1 MAFLEMLIR
10 RPIVAFVFNMLLVVI
25 GVAAYFQLPVAQYP
39 AISLPEITITTTYQG
54 ADAQLMEAEITTPIE
69 QVMTGVEGVIYFT
82 STSTQGESV
91 ITVTME
97 MGSDVGVAASLIQNR
112 VSQAT
117 SNFPAAALP
126 PIVVTAAS
134 TPQIYMCLA
143 SKTASLQE
151 LTAVYNQ
158 GLVNTLNNID
168 GVDQIMTFDNP
179 YAIRMW
185 VDPAKLAAHDLTPVE
200 LSQAVQDQ
208 SVALSAGDLVNDVRQ
223 YDISTDFRLNTADE
237 WNEMI
242 VAYRDG
248 FPIRFKDLGYA
259 ELSGNNVP
267 PNDLFLKDGS
277 IALGLAVETFASANA
292 IDVSNSIR
300 KLIPELNRVLP
311 GDLELIITYDRT
323 DFVRDSIVEIVKAMI
338 EAVIFVIIVVSLFLL
353 SWRAV
358 LVPIVTIPLSLAGAM
373 GLLMFLGFSINTMT
387 LLALVLAIG
396 LVVDDGIVVLENI
409 FRYMEN
415 GNKPMTAAIEGLRDI
430 LFPLIATTT
439 TLALV
444 FAPVGLVPGQMGA
457 LFEQFAFTLAGTVLI
472 SGFIAMT
479 LSPVMCRLLLR
490 PSKKARKAAAD
501 GEVPAANEEGQDWI
515 SRNYGKIIS
524 FTLHHLRPV
533 VILIAILVA
542 ICAYMVGRTLQSELL
557 PTEDQSV
564 VMVFYEGPQYA
575 SFADMRRNAD
585 EIDAILQKVPEGTL
599 NINLVGTPSPTYYE
613 GLGILTL
620 VPEGQRKRSQ
630 QEIVKSLQEP
640 ISKVPGVFAFPL
652 NIPPSVFGGASQ
664 QDVNYVWQTMGGYE
678 ELWKYWIQLRSDPD
692 LQKYLE
698 DIQIDLNLTNP
709 QYSVKIDRDLARAS
723 GVSVA
728 DAGQTLA
735 ATFAPD
741 RLNQFVLDGLAYWVY
756 LGIHPDKLSDLK
768 ILDDIYVRGN
778 EEKLVPLSAL
788 VSFVPEQGLLYA
800 NHYMGQKSLT
810 INANV
815 ANGAALGGCLQFLED
830 WTTKNTDGIIGSTT
844 GYSWTYEQGQGKI
857 GMTFG
862 LGILV
867 VYLVLSAMFNSMVD
881 PLIVL
886 LVVPLSMLGAL
897 VCLKLNADTLNIYSE
912 IGLLTLVGL
921 ISKHGIL
928 IVEVANRA
936 RAQGMEVMDA
946 AIHAAQLR
954 VRPILMTTGA
964 MVLGAVPL
972 IVEGGAGHETRQ
984 PVGWVLVGGMLFG
997 TLMSLFV
1004 VPTVYSYFSSLQ
1016 KKRFLP
1022 RNADGEII
1030 DVDTSTEG

>member
-1 MAFLEMLIR
+1 M
-10 RPIVAFVFNMLLVVI
+10 AFVFNMLLIVI
-25 GVAAYFQLPVAQYP
+25 GVAAYFTLAVAQYP
-39 AISLPEITITTTYQG
+39 AISLPEVTVTTTYQG
-54 ADAQLMEAEITTPIE
+54 ADAELMEAEITTPIE
-69 QVMTGVEGVIYFT
+69 QVMTGIEGVIYFT

-91 ITVTME
+91 ITVTLE

-117 SNFPAAALP
+117 SNFPVDALP
-126 PIVVTAAS
+126 PIVVSAAS
-134 TPQIYMCLA
+134 TPQIYMALTSSA
-143 SKTASLQE
+143 ATLQE

-168 GVDQIMTFDNP
+168 GIDQIMVFDNS
-179 YAIRMW
+179 YAMRLWI
-185 VDPAKLAAHDLTPVE
+185 DPAKLAAHNLTPVE
-200 LSQAVQDQ
+200 VSNAVKEQ
-208 SVALSAGDLVNDVRQ
+208 SVALSAGDLLNDARQ
-223 YDISTDFRLNTADE
+223 YDISTDFRLNTADG
-237 WNEMI
+237 WNELI

-248 FPIRFKDLGYA
+248 FPIRLSDLGYA

-267 PNDLFLKDGS
+267 PNDLFLRNGN
-277 IALGLAVETFASANA
+277 IALGLAVETFANANA
-292 IDVSNSIR
+292 IDVSNT
-300 KLIPELNRVLP
+300 LTAMLPEINRVLP
-311 GDLELIITYDRT
+311 GDLKLEITYDRT
-323 DFVRDSIVEIVKAMI
+323 GFVRDSIVEIVKAMV
-338 EAVIFVIIVVSLFLL
+338 EAIIFVILVVSLFLL

-490 PSKKARKAAAD
+490 PSKKKKKKTGDAAE
-501 GEVPAANEEGQDWI
+501 GQSSEGQDWI
-515 SRNYGKIIS
+515 SRNYGKILS
-524 FTLHHLRPV
+524 FVLRRLRPV
-533 VILIAILVA
+533 VIIIAILVA
-542 ICAYMVGRTLQSELL
+542 VGAYLIGRTLQSELL

-564 VMVFYEGPQYA
+564 VLVFYEGPQYA

-585 EIDAILQKVPEGTL
+585 MIDAVLQQVPEGIA
-599 NINLVGTPSPTYYE
+599 NINLIGSPSPTYYE

-620 VPEGQRKRSQ
+620 TPESDRKRTQ
-630 QEIVKSLQEP
+630 QEIVQSLKEP
-640 ISKVPGVFAFPL
+640 IGDIAGVFAFPL

-664 QDVNYVWQTMGGYE
+664 QDVNFVWQTMGGYD
-678 ELWKYWIQLRSDPD
+678 ELWKYWLQ
-692 LQKYLE
+692 LQKDPELKQYIT
-698 DIQIDLNLTNP
+698 DIQIDLDLNNP

-741 RLNQFVLDGLAYWVY
+741 RLNQFVLNGLAYWVY
-756 LGIHPDKLSDLK
+756 LGIHPDQLSDVR
-768 ILDDIYVRGN
+768 ILEDIYVRGN
-778 EEKLVPLSAL
+778 EGQLVPLSEL
-788 VSFVPEQGLLYA
+788 ITFESEQGILYA

-815 ANGAALGGCLQFLED
+815 AEGAALGGCLEFLET
-830 WTTKNTDGIIGSTT
+830 WTNDNTDGIVSSTT

-857 GMTFG
+857 GFTFG

-897 VCLKLNADTLNIYSE
+897 LCLKMSGSTLNIYSE

-936 RAQGMEVMDA
+936 RAAGMSAMDA
-946 AIHAAQLR
+946 ALHAGQLR

-964 MVLGAVPL
+964 MVLGALPL
-972 IVEGGAGHETRQ
+972 VIEGGAGHETRE

-997 TLMSLFV
+997 TVMSLFV
-1004 VPTVYSYFSSLQ
+1004 VPTVYSYFSALQ

-1030 DVDTSTEG
+1030 EPDAVPQT

>member
-25 GVAAYFQLPVAQYP
+25 GVAAYFTLPVAQYP
-39 AISLPEITITTTYQG
+39 AITLPEVTVTTTYQG

-91 ITVTME
+91 ITVTLE

-117 SNFPAAALP
+117 SNFPADALP
-126 PIVVTAAS
+126 PVVVTAAS

-143 SKTASLQE
+143 SETASLQE
-151 LTAVYNQ
+151 LTAIYNE
-158 GLVNTLNNID
+158 GLINTLNNID
-168 GVDQIMTFDNP
+168 GVDQIMTFENS
-179 YAIRMW
+179 YALRLW
-185 VDPAKLAAHDLTPVE
+185 LDPAKLAAHDLTPVE
-200 LSQAVQDQ
+200 VANAVENQ
-208 SVALSAGDLVNDVRQ
+208 SVALSAGDLVNDARQ
-223 YDISTDFRLNTADE
+223 YDISTDFRLNDADG
-237 WNEMI
+237 WNDMI

-248 FPIRFKDLGYA
+248 FPIRFSDLGYA
-259 ELSGNNVP
+259 ELAGNNVP
-267 PNDLFLKDGS
+267 PDDLFLKDGR
-277 IALGLAVETFASANA
+277 IALGLAVETFATANA

-300 KLIPELNRVLP
+300 ALLPKLNKVLP

-323 DFVRDSIVEIVKAMI
+323 DFVRSSIIEIVKSMI
-338 EAVIFVIIVVSLFLL
+338 EAIVFVIIVVSLFLL

-373 GLLMFLGFSINTMT
+373 GLLMMLGFSINTMT

-415 GNKPMTAAIEGLRDI
+415 GMKPMTAAIEGLRDI

-444 FAPVGLVPGQMGA
+444 FAPIGLVPGQMGA

-472 SGFIAMT
+472 SGYIAMT

-490 PSKKARKAAAD
+490 PSKKAKQAAES
-501 GEVPAANEEGQDWI
+501 GEEATSEEGQDFI
-515 SRNYGKIIS
+515 SRFYGKILS
-524 FTLHHLRPV
+524 FTLHRIRPV
-533 VILIAILVA
+533 VILIAIGVA
-542 ICAYMVGRTLQSELL
+542 CAAYLVGRTLQSELL

-585 EIDAILQKVPEGTL
+585 EIDAILQKVPEGIA
-599 NINLVGTPSPTYYE
+599 NINLIGTPSPTYYQ

-620 VPEGQRKRSQ
+620 VPEGDRSRSQ
-630 QEIVKSLQEP
+630 QEIVKSLQAP
-640 ISKVPGVFAFPL
+640 ISTIPGVFAFPL

-664 QDVNYVWQTMGGYE
+664 QDVNFVWRTMNDYD
-678 ELWKYWIQLRSDPD
+678 ELWKAWTKLRSDPE
-692 LQKYLE
+692 LSKYLA
-698 DIQIDLNLTNP
+698 DVQIDLNLANP
-709 QYSVKIDRDLARAS
+709 QYSVKIDRDLSNAS
-723 GVSVA
+723 GVTVA

-735 ATFAPD
+735 STFAPN
-741 RLNQFVLDGLAYWVY
+741 RLNQFVMNGIAYWVY
-756 LGIHPDKLSDLK
+756 LGIHPDQLSDLE

-778 EEKLVPLSAL
+778 EERLVPLSAL
-788 VSFVPEQGLLYA
+788 VTFEPEQGLLYA

-815 ANGAALGGCLQFLED
+815 AEGAALGGCLDFLYQ
-830 WTTKNTDGIIGSTT
+830 WTNDNTDGIVPSTT

-857 GMTFG
+857 GMTFAF
-862 LGILV
+862 GILV

-897 VCLKLNADTLNIYSE
+897 VCLKLNAETLNIYSE

-928 IVEVANRA
+928 IVEVANRG
-936 RAQGMEVMDA
+936 RAAGMPVIEA
-946 AIHAAQLR
+946 TIHAGQLR

-972 IVEGGAGHETRQ
+972 VVEGGAGHETRE
-984 PVGWVLVGGMLFG
+984 PVGWVLIGGMLFG
-997 TLMSLFV
+997 TVMSLFV
-1004 VPTVYSYFSSLQ
+1004 VPTVYSYFSALQ
-1016 KKRFLP
+1016 KNRFRP
-1022 RNADGEII
+1022 RNDDGELIE
-1030 DVDTSTEG
+1030 TEPAVSA

>member
-1 MAFLEMLIR
+1 M
-10 RPIVAFVFNMLLVVI
+10 
-25 GVAAYFQLPVAQYP
+25 
-39 AISLPEITITTTYQG
+39 
-54 ADAQLMEAEITTPIE
+54 
-69 QVMTGVEGVIYFT
+69 
-82 STSTQGESV
+82 
-91 ITVTME
+91 
-97 MGSDVGVAASLIQNR
+97 
-112 VSQAT
+112 
-117 SNFPAAALP
+117 
-126 PIVVTAAS
+126 
-134 TPQIYMCLA
+134 
-143 SKTASLQE
+143 
-151 LTAVYNQ
+151 
-158 GLVNTLNNID
+158 
-168 GVDQIMTFDNP
+168 
-179 YAIRMW
+179 
-185 VDPAKLAAHDLTPVE
+185 
-200 LSQAVQDQ
+200 
-208 SVALSAGDLVNDVRQ
+208 ALSAGDLLNDARQ
-223 YDISTDFRLNTADE
+223 YDISTDFRLNTKEGWDDL
-237 WNEMI
+237 I

-248 FPIRFKDLGYA
+248 FPIRLSDLGYA
-259 ELSGNNVP
+259 ELGGNNVP
-267 PNDLFLKDGS
+267 PNDLFLKEGN

-292 IDVSNSIR
+292 IDVSNT
-300 KLIPELNRVLP
+300 LQEMIPEINRNLP
-311 GDLELIITYDRT
+311 GDLKLEITYDRT
-323 DFVRDSIVEIVKAMI
+323 EFVRDSIVEIVKAMV
-338 EAVIFVIIVVSLFLL
+338 EAVIFVILVVSLFLL

-373 GLLMFLGFSINTMT
+373 GLLMLLGFSINTMT

-409 FRYMEN
+409 FRYMED

-457 LFEQFAFTLAGTVLI
+457 LFKQFAFTLAGTVLI
-472 SGFIAMT
+472 SGYIAVT

-490 PSKKARKAAAD
+490 PSKKKKTPQPEKD
-501 GEVPAANEEGQDWI
+501 GKSATGEGLDWI
-515 SRNYGKIIS
+515 SRNYGKVLS
-524 FTLHHLRPV
+524 FTLRRLRPV
-533 VILIAILVA
+533 VIIIAILVA
-542 ICAYMVGRTLQSELL
+542 VAAYFMGRTLQSELL

-585 EIDAILQKVPEGTL
+585 KVDAILQQVPEGVD

-620 VPEGQRKRSQ
+620 TSESDRKRSQ
-630 QEIVKSLQEP
+630 QEIVLSLKEP
-640 ISKVPGVFAFPL
+640 IGGIEGVFAFPL

-664 QDVNYVWQTMGGYE
+664 QDVNFVWQTMSGYE
-678 ELWKYWIQLRSDPD
+678 DLWKYWMQLRNDPE
-692 LQKYLE
+692 LKQYIT
-698 DIQIDLNLTNP
+698 DIQIDLDLNNP

-723 GVSVA
+723 GVSVQN
-728 DAGQTLA
+728 AGQTLA

-741 RLNQFVLDGLAYWVY
+741 RLNQFVMDGLAYWVY
-756 LGIHPDKLSDLK
+756 LGIHPDQLSDLR
-768 ILDDIYVRGN
+768 ILEDIYVRGN
-778 EEKLVPLSAL
+778 DDQLVPLSEL
-788 VSFVPEQGLLYA
+788 VTFESEQGILYA

-815 ANGAALGGCLQFLED
+815 ADGAALGGCLEFLES
-830 WTTKNTDGIIGSTT
+830 WTETNTDGVVASTT

-857 GMTFG
+857 GLTFG

-886 LVVPLSMLGAL
+886 LVVPLSMLGAIF
-897 VCLKLNADTLNIYSE
+897 CLKVSGSTLNIYSE

-928 IVEVANRA
+928 IIEVANRA
-936 RAQGMEVMDA
+936 RAVGMGAMDA
-946 AIHAAQLR
+946 AIHAGQLR

-964 MVLGAVPL
+964 MVLGALPL
-972 IVEGGAGHETRQ
+972 VMEGGAGHETRE

-1030 DVDTSTEG
+1030 EPDAVPQT